1 MACYQSLKTHWSL
14 VSLLICGDGD
24 GYTSNSK
31 HIKGQ
36 LGLGLPELVVGGL
49 EGGGGGDVEDGG
61 EEEVEQPSC
70 DHH

>member
-14 VSLLICGDGD
+14 VSLLICGDND
-24 GYTSNSK
+24 GSPST

>member
-14 VSLLICGDGD
+14 VSLLICDDGD
-24 GYTSNSK
+24 GSTIK

-36 LGLGLPELVVGGL
+36 LGLGLPQLVVGGL
-49 EGGGGGDVEDGG
+49 EGGDGGDVEDGG

>member
-1 MACYQSLKTHWSL
+1 MVHGEIIWQDRFFFLRSR
-14 VSLLICGDGD
+14 I
-24 GYTSNSK
+24 
-31 HIKGQ
+31 
-36 LGLGLPELVVGGL
+36 PELVVGGL